1 MNRTIRTNATTDIRP
16 RGGNW
21 VTRGAV
27 AAGRGVAL
35 AGLTLAGLLLWAAL
49 LTEVALAPLGA
60 GLLAVPGTLGALRRL
75 DNTVRRR
82 CGDWCGVAIDIP
94 YLPESSAAE
103 ERTPGQPPGLWR
115 RLGFLLADQAI
126 WRDLLWTAV
135 DISAGCVLTLTPA
148 GLIAW
153 GLFGVVMPAVWH
165 PIAAAGGNS
174 WYAFVHV
181 TSPLTAW
188 LSVPLGLAFGTLG
201 LWTGPRLLRGYGAL
215 AHSMLAPTRRAEH
228 ALRTSA

>member
-1 MNRTIRTNATTDIRP
+1 MTDTPATHRDRA
-16 RGGNW
+16 GNW
-21 VTRGAV
+21 AARGA
-27 AAGRGVAL
+27 AAAVRGIAL
-35 AGLTLAGLLLWAAL
+35 AGLTLAATGLWAAL
-49 LTEVALAPLGA
+49 LTEMALAPLGV
-60 GLLAVPGTLGALRRL
+60 GLLAIPGTLGAMRRL
-75 DNTVRRR
+75 ENTVRRR

-94 YLPESSAAE
+94 YLSQPAAPE
-103 ERTPGQPPGLWR
+103 ERKPGQPPGLWR